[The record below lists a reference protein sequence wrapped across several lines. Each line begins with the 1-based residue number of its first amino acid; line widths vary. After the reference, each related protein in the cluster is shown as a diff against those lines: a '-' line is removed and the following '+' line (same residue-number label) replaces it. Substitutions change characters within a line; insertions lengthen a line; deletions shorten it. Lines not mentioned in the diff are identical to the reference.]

1 MTNFEKIQDMM
12 ASILEGTDCYVVEA
26 KSTPA
31 HLFKFFIDSDTGF
44 DLQKSVKTTRALRK
58 MIEDA
63 NLYPEGNFSMEI
75 SSPGVDFPLKSTRQ
89 FVKNIEKLIEITY
102 INKEVKPILGRLK
115 TATDVLLE
123 IEVTDKKKKTSVMHT
138 INVADIKTAIIQIE
152 F

>member
-1 MTNFEKIQDMM
+1 MTNFEKIQQMM
-12 ASILEGTDCYVVEA
+12 DTILDGTDCYVVEA

-63 NLYPEGNFSMEI
+63 DLYPEGNFSMEI
-75 SSPGVDFPLKSTRQ
+75 SSPGVDLPLKYTRQ
-89 FVKNIEKLIEITY
+89 YLKNIEKLIEITY
-102 INKEVKPILGRLK
+102 TDKEQKALTGRLK
-115 TATDVLLE
+115 TATDDLLE

-138 INVADIKTAIIQIE
+138 VNRTDIKTAIIQIE